1 MALFPEHRH
10 EMERFQR
17 IDLPAD
23 QAETLRRL
31 QDVDVPLT
39 LHWQWDYTLGEDHLK
54 ALYEKGK
61 SGQWNAQTDVDWS
74 VPLAD
79 GDWLANPESSILAN
93 VLSIV
98 GRDEATRK
106 QAVVDEIGFTMSQL
120 LHGEQAAL
128 QLTAQLVNAI
138 PDMDAKFYAA
148 SQVVDEA
155 RHCEV
160 FASFLERKV
169 GHIDPIDPV
178 LKHLLDQL
186 LSAAEWWKKAVGMQ
200 VLFEGV
206 ALGVFAGLEQN
217 VRNPLLRDIL
227 RRVTIDEARHAAF
240 GFHSLKR
247 QLPHLSSVE
256 RDQLEDWTFEILE
269 CLFNSSGKGMTELLG
284 PKYGLDPFRLL
295 RGTLR
300 SDGWKWSQMYLYNH
314 TVLPNLKNLGIL
326 TERTRRG
333 YVGLGL
339 LPDA

>member
-1 MALFPEHRH
+1 MTLLNNHRR
-10 EMERFQR
+10 EIADYPR

-23 QAETLRRL
+23 QAERLRRL

-39 LHWQWDYTLGEDHLK
+39 MHWQWDYSLGEDQLRS
-54 ALYEKGK
+54 LYEKGK
-61 SGQWNAQTDVDWS
+61 NGQWNAQTDVDWS
-74 VPLAD
+74 IAIDD
-79 GDWLANPESSILAN
+79 GEWLAAPEASILAN
-93 VLSIV
+93 VLGVV
-98 GRDEATRK
+98 GKDEDTRK
-106 QAVVDEIGFTMSQL
+106 QAVVDEIGFTISQL

-160 FASFLERKV
+160 FAAYLQRKHGRV
-169 GHIDPIDPV
+169 DAVDPV
-178 LKHLLDQL
+178 LKYLLDQL
-186 LSAAEWWKKAVGMQ
+186 LAAPEWWQKAVGMQ

-206 ALGVFAGLEQN
+206 ALGIFAGLEQN
-217 VRNPLLRDIL
+217 VRNPLLRDII

-247 QLPHLSSVE
+247 QLPRLTAAE
-256 RDQLEDWTFEILE
+256 RDQLEDWTFDILE

-284 PKYGLDPFRLL
+284 AKYGLDPARLL
-295 RGTLR
+295 RGTIR
-300 SDGWKWSQMYLYNH
+300 SDGWKLSQMYLYNH
-314 TVLPNLKNLGIL
+314 TVLPNLKNLGLL
-326 TERTRRG
+326 TERTRKG

-339 LPDA
+339 LLDS

>member
-1 MALFPEHRH
+1 MTLLNDHRR
-10 EMERFQR
+10 EIADYPRV
-17 IDLPAD
+17 DLPAD
-23 QAETLRRL
+23 QAERLRRL

-39 LHWQWDYTLGEDHLK
+39 MHWQWDYSLGEDQLRS
-54 ALYEKGK
+54 LYEKGK
-61 SGQWNAQTDVDWS
+61 NGQWNAQTDVDWS
-74 VPLAD
+74 VPIDD
-79 GDWLANPESSILAN
+79 GEWLAAPESSILAN
-93 VLSIV
+93 VLGVV
-98 GRDEATRK
+98 GRDDDTRK
-106 QAVVDEIGFTMSQL
+106 QAVIDEVGYTISQL

-160 FASFLERKV
+160 FAAYLQRKHGQV
-169 GHIDPIDPV
+169 DVVDPV
-178 LKHLLDQL
+178 LKFLLDRL
-186 LSAAEWWKKAVGMQ
+186 LAAPEWWQKAVGMQ

-206 ALGVFAGLEQN
+206 ALGIFAGLEQN
-217 VRNPLLRDIL
+217 VRNPLLRDIV

-247 QLPHLSSVE
+247 QLPRLTPAE
-256 RDQLEDWTFEILE
+256 RDELEDWTFDILE

-284 PKYGLDPFRLL
+284 AKYGLDPVRLL
-295 RGTLR
+295 RGTIR
-300 SDGWKWSQMYLYNH
+300 SDGWKLSQVYLYNH

-326 TERTRRG
+326 TERTRPG

-339 LPDA
+339 MFDS